1 MDHSSTQTRHLR
13 IRSRELRKEES
24 LYRRWRM
31 VLNMKESGM
40 CRLTNVMER
49 EIRFGL
55 MAHSMKAIGG
65 MIRLMARADLF
76 MRMVTSMKEN
86 GETTRLMDSE
96 STCTQT
102 ELSMKDT
109 GKKISNTERAKKLGL
124 TVHSMRAITLRE
136 RKMALEDSDGLMAQP
151 MKENSKTTTF
161 TEVVST
167 CGQILANMK
176 ESG

>member
-1 MDHSSTQTRHLR
+1 M
-13 IRSRELRKEES
+13 
-24 LYRRWRM
+24 
-31 VLNMKESGM
+31 
-40 CRLTNVMER
+40 
-49 EIRFGL
+49 
-55 MAHSMKAIGG
+55 
-65 MIRLMARADLF
+65 
-76 MRMVTSMKEN
+76 
-86 GETTRLMDSE
+86 TRLMDSE

-109 GKKISNTERAKKLGL
+109 GKKISNTEKAKKLGL
-124 TVHSMRAITLRE
+124 TVHSMRGIMLRE